1 MTVALVI
8 VTPDVGK
15 PIADAG
21 MVRPASDAHVAATG
35 IDLVIVCR
43 ATGCGC
49 PSCPLKTSTTFGPG
63 CKPVKVAET
72 APAPLGWNAPLTS
85 WPF

>member
-21 MVRPASDAHVAATG
+21 MARPARDAHVAARG
-35 IDLVIVCR
+35 IDLVIV
-43 ATGCGC
+43 
-49 PSCPLKTSTTFGPG
+49 
-63 CKPVKVAET
+63 
-72 APAPLGWNAPLTS
+72 
-85 WPF
+85 